1 MARCPPTFTALPFRG
16 AGVCLLRVSFHEEES
31 YHVNVVPAVS
41 VTNVRRVYGS
51 RVALDDVT
59 FAVPSGEIFAL
70 LGPNGGGKSTLFKIL
85 STFIPATSGEIE
97 IFGGNLRQNPQAVR
111 TRIGVVFQAPSLD
124 PKLTVLENLTCHG
137 YLYGL
142 PRKVL
147 RERTEALLTR
157 MGLRDRARDFVG
169 TLSGGLQRRVE
180 LTKGLLHRPDLLLL
194 DEP

>member
-85 STFIPATSGEIE
+85 STLIPATSGDVRL
-97 IFGGNLRQNPQAVR
+97 FGENIVQNPQGVR
-111 TRIGVVFQAPSLD
+111 TRLGVVFQYPSLD
-124 PKLTVLENLTCHG
+124 PKLTVAENLRCHG
-137 YLYGL
+137 HLYGM
-142 PRKVL
+142 R
-147 RERTEALLTR
+147 
-157 MGLRDRARDFVG
+157 G
-169 TLSGGLQRRVE
+169 
-180 LTKGLLHRPDLLLL
+180 
-194 DEP
+194 